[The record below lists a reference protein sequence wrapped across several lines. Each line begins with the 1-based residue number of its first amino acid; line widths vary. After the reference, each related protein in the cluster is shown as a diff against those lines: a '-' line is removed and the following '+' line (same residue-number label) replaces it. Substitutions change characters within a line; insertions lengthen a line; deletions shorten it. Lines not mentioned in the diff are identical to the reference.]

1 MKVIITGG
9 SGFIGSELTAALLRK
24 GYEVAVFDLRAPK
37 QKDAS
42 AITFLKID
50 LSLEPPPPEWIK
62 GADAVIHLAGRN
74 IFGRWNKAVKH
85 SIYQSRIAGTK
96 NMVLALKAVEPK
108 PRVLVSASAVGIYG
122 DRDDEELYESSLPGD
137 DFLARLCIDWE
148 GEARKAEALGLRT
161 VQIRTAPVLGHGGLL
176 NKLLPIYKLGLG
188 GPIGSGFQWF
198 PWIHIH
204 DIVGAYIFAVENEIM
219 QGPVNSCS
227 PQQIRNKEF
236 SKYLANVLRRPDFLR
251 VPSLALKII
260 LNDLADFITASQKV
274 YPKKLMENGYHFNFP
289 DIKAALEDIL
299 GRP

>member
-9 SGFIGSELTAALLRK
+9 SGFIGSELTAALLQK
-24 GYEVAVFDLRAPK
+24 GYEVAIFDLRPPK

-50 LSLEPPPPEWIK
+50 LSVEPPPLEWTR

-74 IFGRWNKAVKH
+74 LFGRWNKEVKR

-108 PRVLVSASAVGIYG
+108 PKVFVSASAIGIYG
-122 DRDDEELYESSLPGD
+122 DRDEEELYESSLPGD

-148 GEARKAEALGLRT
+148 GEARKAEAFGLRT

-188 GPIGSGFQWF
+188 GPIGSGTQWF
-198 PWIHIH
+198 PWIHIQ
-204 DIVGAYIFAVENEIM
+204 DIVGAYIFAVENEAM
-219 QGPVNSCS
+219 QGPANSCS

-251 VPSLALKII
+251 VPPLALKII
-260 LNDLADFITASQKV
+260 FNDLADFITASQKV

-289 DIKAALEDIL
+289 DVKAALEDIL
-299 GRP
+299 GRS